1 MIIVTGSFIAKQGQI
16 EAALEL
22 SLEHVA
28 RSRIEVGCKLH
39 SVHVDAENPN
49 RLVFLE
55 EWDNMAMLKAH
66 FKVPENV
73 AFASRISELSD
84 YVEPLNLFD
93 ATRLNG

>member
-1 MIIVTGSFIAKQGQI
+1 MIIVTGSFIAKEGQI
-16 EAALEL
+16 ETALEL
-22 SLEHVA
+22 SLAHVT
-28 RSRIEVGCKLH
+28 RSRFEAGCMLH

-55 EWDNMAMLKAH
+55 EWESMTLLKAH
-66 FKVPENV
+66 FKVPESV
-73 AFASRISELSD
+73 AFASRVNELAE

>member
-1 MIIVTGSFIAKQGQI
+1 MIIVTGSFIVKGGQI
-16 EAALEL
+16 ETALEL
-22 SLEHVA
+22 SLAHVA
-28 RSRIEVGCKLH
+28 RSRLEVGCMLH

-66 FKVPENV
+66 FKLPENV
-73 AFASRISELSD
+73 AFASRVEELAD

>member
-1 MIIVTGSFIAKQGQI
+1 MIIVTGSFIAKEGQI
-16 EAALEL
+16 KTALEL
-22 SLEHVA
+22 SLAHVA
-28 RSRIEVGCKLH
+28 RSRLEAGCMLH

-55 EWDNMAMLKAH
+55 EWESMALLKSH
-66 FKVPENV
+66 FKVPESV
-73 AFASRISELSD
+73 TFASRVNELAE

>member
-1 MIIVTGSFIAKQGQI
+1 MIIVTGSFIAKEGQI
-16 EAALEL
+16 ETALTL

-28 RSRIEVGCKLH
+28 RSRIEAGCQLH

-55 EWDNMAMLKAH
+55 EWDNMALLKAH

-73 AFASRISELSD
+73 AFASRVAELAD
-84 YVEPLNLFD
+84 DVEPLNLFD

>member
-1 MIIVTGSFIAKQGQI
+1 MIIVTGSFIAKEGQI
-16 EAALEL
+16 ETALEL
-22 SLEHVA
+22 SLAHVA
-28 RSRIEVGCKLH
+28 RSRFEAGCMLH

-55 EWDNMAMLKAH
+55 EWESMTLLKAH
-66 FKVPENV
+66 FKVPESV
-73 AFASRISELSD
+73 AFASRVNELAE

>member
-1 MIIVTGSFIAKQGQI
+1 MIIVTGSFIAKEGQI
-16 EAALEL
+16 ENALEL
-22 SLEHVA
+22 SLAHVA
-28 RSRIEVGCKLH
+28 RSRLEVGCLLH

-66 FKVPENV
+66 FKVPECV
-73 AFASRISELSD
+73 AFSGRIAELAD
-84 YVEPLNLFD
+84 YIEPLNLFD

>member
-1 MIIVTGSFIAKQGQI
+1 MIIVTGSFIAKEGQI
-16 EAALEL
+16 ETALEL
-22 SLEHVA
+22 SLAHVA
-28 RSRIEVGCKLH
+28 RSRLEAGCMLH

-55 EWDNMAMLKAH
+55 EWDNMALLKSH
-66 FKVPENV
+66 FKVPESV
-73 AFASRISELSD
+73 AFASRVNELAE